1 MKTRGKKQA
10 LLSILL
16 LLALLFLSGC
26 GARVSTRL
34 ILDSDFSGSRIITCV
49 ASKSDVE
56 NNFEGGVGGIDAV
69 ISQHCPSNLTCTK
82 TEDDS
87 SYTYTFTMTF
97 SSFED
102 YKLQVESLL
111 GRSSEI
117 TFRQPDS
124 VFASGAAL
132 EEDFSS
138 LDLLGWFKK
147 VVEEEELMSNSSNL
161 WELSDTSVVFDGEE
175 FSTGG
180 TIQFNHIESNPITAI
195 QVETHIGQSSCERTV
210 SFLMPERAGGKKQ
223 EEVDAYMDSLM
234 PEGAS
239 GEWVRSEENDSWLF
253 QITWTAA
260 SPDGFSDGMVSI
272 FGDDYVCNSSLDDND
287 PFVTSQYIQES
298 FPVDTFSSE
307 TDGSLH
313 VYCIYELDEQDDR
326 RLVLTGD
333 GWNQEEKRVLFETY
347 SSSVSTDF
355 HIDRQSQVDQIA
367 FTMTPAD
374 MDGVNI
380 QIDFVFP
387 PENPEMAEKAAN
399 YYGALWEDVGVETL
413 SEEGQIC
420 RLTLPQNSY
429 EAEQRL
435 SELLGGD
442 SAPSPWL
449 LVTFRKEA
457 FKSNWDAG
465 FQCYFDPLLNRAGIT
480 ENGVNFTFNPSGYR
494 MTEVRLNNDST
505 TDISGPV
512 SINARMVSLSIK
524 AEKLNLLNIVL
535 LVGGILLLLAALVV
549 GYLFLVKYM
558 AKRDQRQDEPLTVL
572 ARDYFFI
579 SCRWVWAKLTV
590 AAQLAGKGI
599 GILSGAVAN
608 QMQRFYPEGTSVKL
622 IRYFYGSRG
631 PFFLALLVLIV
642 FPIMGQIAV
651 FAAFLFTTITRGNLL
666 GVMSL
671 TGFVTSAEV
680 FLLTWGL
687 IIAVGWYLIDRFR
700 PDPDAEAEYDRLF
713 AEGTE
718 QFTSR
723 IALDRLALVPEQIAI
738 AEPLSLVGPDYRN
751 KDQKLKWFN
760 ALARWIRRLFFYE
773 PRLVVKKGSDG
784 VWRYSCATRSIW
796 FLSQNQLFLFKV
808 SYDVCTNKV
817 FRESTCETF
826 YQDLCL
832 VESRELRLHTSKT
845 ARMPVYFQE
854 FLVTSASGNTMR
866 GSIDSG
872 FTRSEQV
879 VQTTLAIQN
888 LAREKKDEIKQK
900 KIRRKKI

>member
-10 LLSILL
+10 LLSVLL
-16 LLALLFLSGC
+16 LLVLLFLSGC
-26 GARVSTRL
+26 GADVSTKL

-102 YKLQVESLL
+102 YKSQVESLL

-138 LDLLGWFKK
+138 LDLLDWFKK

-180 TIQFNHIESNPITAI
+180 TIEFNHIESNPITSI
-195 QVETHIGQSSCERTV
+195 QVETYIGQSSCERTV
-210 SFLMPERAGGKKQ
+210 SFLMPERPEGNKQ
-223 EEVDAYMDSLM
+223 KELDAYMDSLV

-239 GEWVRSEENDSWLF
+239 GEWVRSEDSGSYTF

-260 SPDGFSDGMVSI
+260 SLDGFTDGMVSI
-272 FGDDYVCNSSLDDND
+272 FGDDYVCNSTLDDND

-298 FPVDTFSSE
+298 FPVDTFSNE

-313 VYCIYELDEQDDR
+313 VYCVYELDEQDDR
-326 RLVLTGD
+326 RLQLTGNE
-333 GWNQEEKRVLFETY
+333 WTQEEKHVSFETY
-347 SSSVSTDF
+347 ASTASTDF
-355 HIDRQSQVDQIA
+355 HIDQQSQVDRIA
-367 FTMTPAD
+367 VTMTPAD
-374 MDGVNI
+374 TDSANI

-387 PENPEMAEKAAN
+387 QENPEMAEKAAN
-399 YYGALWEDVGVETL
+399 YYSSLWEDVGVETL

-420 RLTLPQNSY
+420 RLTLPQDCF

-435 SELLGGD
+435 TELLGGG
-442 SAPSPWL
+442 SVPSPSL
-449 LVTFRKEA
+449 YVMFEKKA
-457 FKSNWDAG
+457 FQSNWDAE
-465 FQCYFDPLLNRAGIT
+465 FLCYFDPLLNRAGIL
-480 ENGVNFTFNPSGYR
+480 EDGVDFKFDPSGYR
-494 MTEVRLNNDST
+494 MTQVKLNNDST
-505 TDISGPV
+505 TDLSGPV
-512 SINARMVSLSIK
+512 SINARVISLSVK
-524 AEKLNLLNIVL
+524 AEKLNMLSIVL
-535 LVGGILLLLAALVV
+535 LVGGILLLLAALAV
-549 GYLFLVKYM
+549 GYLFLVKHL
-558 AKRDQRQDEPLTVL
+558 AKQDQRQDEPLTVL
-572 ARDYFFI
+572 VRDYFFI
-579 SCRWVWAKLTV
+579 SCRWVWAKLTA
-590 AAQLAGKGI
+590 AAQFVGKGI
-599 GILSGAVAN
+599 GILSGAAAN
-608 QMQRFYPEGTSVKL
+608 LMQRFYPEGTSVKL

-631 PFFLALLVLIV
+631 PFYLALLVLIV
-642 FPIMGQIAV
+642 FPILGQITV
-651 FAAFLFTTITRGNLL
+651 FTAFLFTTITGGNLL
-666 GVMSL
+666 GLMSL
-671 TGFVTSAEV
+671 SGFVTSAEV

-687 IIAVGWYLIDRFR
+687 VIAVVWYVIDRFR

-718 QFTSR
+718 QLTSR
-723 IALDRLALVPEQIAI
+723 TALDRLALVPEQIAI
-738 AEPLSLVGPDYRN
+738 AEPLSLVGPDYQN
-751 KDQKLKWFN
+751 EDQKLKWFD
-760 ALARWIRRLFFYE
+760 ALVRWIRRLFFYE
-773 PRLVVKKGSDG
+773 PRLVVRKGSDG

-796 FLSQNQLFLFKV
+796 FLSQNQLYLFKV

-832 VESRELRLHTSKT
+832 VESRELRRHTSKA
-845 ARMPVYFQE
+845 ARMPEYFQE
-854 FLVTSASGNTMR
+854 FLVTSSSGNSMS

-872 FTRSEQV
+872 YTRSEQV
-879 VQTTLAIQN
+879 AQTTLAIQN